1 MFDKIS
7 ICTFLIT
14 NIVKIIYIV
23 PFYDKKDKT
32 KCKNWAKFSH
42 KGCYISA
49 KIGRNHHYYTTYLG
63 ADVVFD
69 T

>member
-7 ICTFLIT
+7 ICTFLTT

-32 KCKNWAKFSH
+32 KCKNWAKSLD
-42 KGCYISA
+42 
-49 KIGRNHHYYTTYLG
+49 YYLYLQ
-63 ADVVFD
+63 
-69 T
+69 

>member
-7 ICTFLIT
+7 ICTFLTT

-32 KCKNWAKFSH
+32 KCKNWSKSLD
-42 KGCYISA
+42 
-49 KIGRNHHYYTTYLG
+49 YYLYLQ
-63 ADVVFD
+63 
-69 T
+69 